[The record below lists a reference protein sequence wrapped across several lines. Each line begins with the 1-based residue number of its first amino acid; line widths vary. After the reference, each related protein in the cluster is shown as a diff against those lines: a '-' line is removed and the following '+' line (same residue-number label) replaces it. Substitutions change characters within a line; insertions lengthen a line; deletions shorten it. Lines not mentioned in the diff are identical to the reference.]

1 MRHNAGSHPSPA
13 ENAMKFLLMI
23 YTDPEL
29 MNALPEGEFDRLMRG
44 CLNKADE
51 LRAAGVL
58 LDSQQLEE
66 PVSARSVRTRNGSTT
81 VIDGPFA
88 EAKEVFAGF
97 NLIEAA
103 NIEEAV
109 EVAHQ
114 FPWSRFGSI
123 EVRPVR
129 DMETVR
135 ERVGA

>member
-1 MRHNAGSHPSPA
+1 
-13 ENAMKFLLMI
+13 MKFLLMV
-23 YTDPEL
+23 YTDPAL
-29 MNALPEGEFDRLMRG
+29 MDALPQGEFDRLMKG
-44 CLNKADE
+44 CLEKADE

-66 PVSARSVRTRNGSTT
+66 PVTARSLRTRNGSTS
-81 VIDGPFA
+81 VVDGPFA

-103 NIEEAV
+103 DIAEAV
-109 EVAHQ
+109 RIAHL

-129 DMETVR
+129 DMNAVR
-135 ERVGA
+135 ERVRA

>member
-1 MRHNAGSHPSPA
+1 
-13 ENAMKFLLMI
+13 MKFLLMV
-23 YTDPEL
+23 YTDTVL
-29 MNALPEGEFDRLMRG
+29 LDALPESEYDRLMKG
-44 CLNKADE
+44 CIEKADE

-58 LDSQQLEE
+58 LDAQQLEL
-66 PVSARSVRTRNGSTT
+66 PSTARSVRTRNGSTH
-81 VIDGPFA
+81 VVDGPFA

-103 NIEEAV
+103 SIEDAV
-109 EVAHQ
+109 EVAHA

-129 DMETVR
+129 DMNAVR